1 MKRRILLFD
10 SKKEDFVQEHIV
22 PKFGA
27 KLEATVPFS
36 KDNTLEIEEGV
47 LVITFLSDEQLK
59 SVHYLAIEKHFEL
72 ALLPHPEMIHGKK
85 SYGIKD
91 DLEENIDHILKE
103 GNVIKVDVLEANGV
117 PVFNKILIGESL
129 SLISSS
135 VARYSWQRAWS
146 KISYFLKLFW
156 NTRLNSFKIKVD
168 NQDEINT
175 AAIGLI
181 IVHHAQSSLLSK
193 RILDHSVINDGKLH
207 ALILAPKSISGL
219 LWFGLSSLFRTK
231 GDNNLPPFAAHIKTS
246 TITITGDKPI
256 NYSQDDSLLS
266 CDELQVSIR
275 KGAFNMIPGQNLNLE
290 GSGGGD
296 DVFKIKALPRGET
309 KGELLKRK
317 LPLINHATTEEFK
330 DLFSNLRSS
339 SLTSSVYLVL
349 MFLATLIA
357 TLGLFGN
364 SSPVI
369 IGAMILAPL
378 MSPIISLSMGVLR
391 QERTLIVNSVKTIGW
406 GVFIGYLCAVFITWL
421 TPLNIANDE
430 ILARIRPNLLDLG
443 VAVGSG
449 VAGAYA
455 SAKSEIAKTLAGV
468 AIAVALVPPLAVSGI
483 GLGWTDWNIFQGA
496 FLLFLTNLS
505 GMVMAAAMTFLFLG
519 FSPFRLARRG
529 IVYSLIVVGMISFPL
544 FFGFMDMVKEN
555 NVISRLN
562 GHEIQGVVL
571 RDISVR
577 SLKPLRITVKIV
589 GEAPPDKNKLEL
601 IKSEIE
607 SIVGE
612 NVALEVTV
620 AMIVN

>member
-1 MKRRILLFD
+1 MKKRILLYD
-10 SKKEDFVQEHIV
+10 PNQEDFVKQQIL
-22 PKFGA
+22 PKID
-27 KLEATVPFS
+27 KRLTSNIPFS
-36 KDNTLEIEEGV
+36 KDVKLEIKEG
-47 LVITFLSDEQLK
+47 IQIIAFLSDEQLK
-59 SVHYLAIEKHFEL
+59 AFLDIAAGQYLEL

-85 SYGIKD
+85 SYGIKS
-91 DLEENIDHILKE
+91 DLEENIEHIFKE
-103 GNVIKVDVLEANGV
+103 EKVIKVDVLEANGI
-117 PVFNKILIGESL
+117 PVFNTIIIGESL
-129 SLISSS
+129 SLMSGS
-135 VARYSWQRAWS
+135 VAQYAWQRFWN
-146 KISYFLKLFW
+146 KLRYFLKLFW
-156 NTRLNSFKIKVD
+156 NTRLNSFTIKAD
-168 NQDEINT
+168 NHDEINT

-181 IVHHAQSSLLSK
+181 IVHHAQSSILSK
-193 RILDHSVINDGKLH
+193 RILENSFVNDGKLH

-231 GDNNLPPFAAHIKTS
+231 RNYNLPPFAAHIKTS
-246 TITITGDKPI
+246 TLTIKGDKPI
-256 NYSQDDSLLS
+256 NYSQDGMLLS
-266 CDELQVSIR
+266 SDTLQVSIR
-275 KGAFNMIPGQNLNLE
+275 KGAFNMVPGQNLNLE
-290 GSGGGD
+290 SNGGGE
-296 DVFKIKALPRGET
+296 DVYKIKALPRGDA
-309 KGELLKRK
+309 KNELLQRK

-339 SLTSSVYLVL
+339 AMTSSVYLVL
-349 MFLATLIA
+349 MFLATFIA

-378 MSPIISLSMGVLR
+378 MAPIISLSLGVLR
-391 QERTLIVNSVKTIGW
+391 QERLLMVNSVKTIGW
-406 GVFIGYLCAVFITWL
+406 GVLIGYLCAIIITWL

-449 VAGAYA
+449 IAGAYA

-483 GLGWTDWNIFQGA
+483 GFGWANWDIFQGA

-505 GMVMAAAMTFLFLG
+505 GMVLAAAMTFLLLG

-529 IVYSLIVVGMISFPL
+529 IVYSLVVVGLVSFPL

-555 NVISRLN
+555 NVIAKLN
-562 GHEIQGVVL
+562 GYEVDNMVL

-577 SLKPLRITVKIV
+577 SFKPLSLTVKIV
-589 GEAPPDKNKLEL
+589 GEAPPDKETLEF

-607 SIVGE
+607 TLIGE
-612 NVALEVTV
+612 EVELEVTV
-620 AMIVN
+620 AMKVY